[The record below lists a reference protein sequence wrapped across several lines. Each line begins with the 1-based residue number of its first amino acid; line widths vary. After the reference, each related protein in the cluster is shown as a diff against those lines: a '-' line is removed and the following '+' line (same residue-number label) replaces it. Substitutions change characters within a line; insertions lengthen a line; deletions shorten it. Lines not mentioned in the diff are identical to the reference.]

1 MVIAGETA
9 ERCVNGWIERLGGAA
24 LDGWRELFRLLGFAG
39 TVFRRLFSPS
49 TYRPVTVEILT
60 MQIYFTAVQLLGF
73 FVLVSVI
80 FGSLFIGMTLFVIKE
95 IGLTSYIGNFIAG
108 VVILEMAPLATVF
121 LIALRSGSAINAEMA
136 VMKVNRE
143 LDALDA
149 FGIDI
154 ANYLFIPRIIGVMT
168 SVILLS
174 ALFALI
180 VTFSGLVFSALIFGM
195 GVNTYADII
204 AKAIEYKDFLILAVK
219 SAAFGFFVAF
229 IPLYYGSRAG
239 YHLTAV
245 PVSVLRGMVNVF
257 IAIVVIEVLSLVAR
271 FL

>member
-1 MVIAGETA
+1 M
-9 ERCVNGWIERLGGAA
+9 NGWIERLGGAV
-24 LDGWRELFRLLGFAG
+24 LDGWRELTQMLGFAAA
-39 TVFRRLFSPS
+39 VFRRLLSRS
-49 TYRPVTVEILT
+49 SYRPVTVEILT
-60 MQIYFTAVQLLGF
+60 TQIYFTAVQLLGF
-73 FVLVSVI
+73 FILVSVI

-95 IGLTSYIGNFIAG
+95 TGLTSYIGNFIAG
-108 VVILEMAPLATVF
+108 VVVLEMAPLATVL

-143 LDALDA
+143 LDALEA

-154 ANYLFIPRIIGVMT
+154 ANYLFLPRILAVMV
-168 SVILLS
+168 SVMLLS
-174 ALFALI
+174 ALFAII
-180 VTFSGLVFSALIFGM
+180 VTFSGLIFSTLIFDM
-195 GVNTYADII
+195 GFNAYADII

-219 SAAFGFFVAF
+219 SAALGFFITF

>member
-1 MVIAGETA
+1 MT
-9 ERCVNGWIERLGGAA
+9 NWIERLGGMAIEGWSA
-24 LDGWRELFRLLGFAG
+24 LVHLLRFAG
-39 TVFRRLFSPS
+39 MVFRRIVSPA

-60 MQIYFTAVQLLGF
+60 VQIYFTAVQLLGF

-108 VVILEMAPLATVF
+108 IVVLEIAPLATVF
-121 LIALRSGSAINAEMA
+121 LIALRSGAAINAEMA

-143 LDALDA
+143 LDALEA
-149 FGIDI
+149 FDIDI
-154 ANYLFIPRIIGVMT
+154 ANYLFIPRIIAVMV
-168 SVILLS
+168 SVMLLS

-180 VTFSGLVFSALIFGM
+180 VTFSGLIFSALIFDM
-195 GVNTYADII
+195 GVDTYADII

-219 SAAFGFFVAF
+219 SAALGFFVAF

-239 YHLTAV
+239 YQMTAV
-245 PVSVLRGMVNVF
+245 PVAVLRGMVNVF